1 MKLTSVVTACCN
13 EEEDVDDLDT
23 QIVEVMSGNAWM

>member
-1 MKLTSVVTACCN
+1 MKLISVVTACCN
-13 EEEDVDDLDT
+13 EEEDVDDSHM